1 MAKKQSG
8 DAGAERAEEE
18 RLIAL
23 NADACRADPAQ
34 PRHVFP
40 GSAQLNGATPTG
52 VLESAWEQC
61 LGPGLCERM
70 RAGELSPA
78 EALAERRDEGVLDL
92 ALQITL
98 EDLIELAD
106 SISRHGLRQ
115 PINVYTTGDGAY
127 RIAEGER
134 RWWAHLMLR
143 ERLGGEAPPLL
154 ARVQPLP
161 DDKME
166 VLTRQHAEN

>member
-1 MAKKQSG
+1 
-8 DAGAERAEEE
+8 
-18 RLIAL
+18 
-23 NADACRADPAQ
+23 
-34 PRHVFP
+34 
-40 GSAQLNGATPTG
+40 